1 LAAKHLR
8 ELQTAEA
15 IKEECH
21 LEAIIDRRAPKENFE
36 AEDKQKAA
44 EAQGANKKG
53 DNWANPIVVLERK
66 MAR

>member
-1 LAAKHLR
+1 MR

-15 IKEECH
+15 VKEECH
-21 LEAIIDRRAPKENFE
+21 LEAIIDRRTPPENFE

-44 EAQGANKKG
+44 ESQGANKKG
-53 DNWANPIVVLERK
+53 DNWANPVVVLERK